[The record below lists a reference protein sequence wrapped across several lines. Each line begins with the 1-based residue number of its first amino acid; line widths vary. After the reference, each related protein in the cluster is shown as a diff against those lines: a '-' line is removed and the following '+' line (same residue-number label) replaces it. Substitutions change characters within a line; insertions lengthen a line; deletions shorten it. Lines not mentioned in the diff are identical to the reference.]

1 MLFHKISG
9 IVLSSL
15 FRFSFSKTFYWLKA
29 CFDNEDVVVHSL
41 KFSSSF
47 NWKFRHREPCFSL
60 NYLNYHGNWFFF
72 SWADAA
78 CLFSL
83 HFLENCLPQ
92 IFHLSGFFFSWTD
105 LTCWASESV
114 EKSIT
119 NVRPKRLKTLNNY
132 HQNHLLT
139 LFFFFFGVDCI
150 DRNFADSI
158 KFPNELYLSEFQE
171 FPPLSDVCMKWNF
184 QVLRIK
190 NKRHTKKGRR
200 RRNWNIFFAA
210 VVSSRFFPVLS
221 FPSRQL
227 Q

>member
-114 EKSIT
+114 EKIT
-119 NVRPKRLKTLNNY
+119 TNIRPERLKTLKTY
-132 HQNHLLT
+132 HQNH
-139 LFFFFFGVDCI
+139 
-150 DRNFADSI
+150 
-158 KFPNELYLSEFQE
+158 
-171 FPPLSDVCMKWNF
+171 PL
-184 QVLRIK
+184 
-190 NKRHTKKGRR
+190 
-200 RRNWNIFFAA
+200 IFFLFNIHNEFYWHFW
-210 VVSSRFFPVLS
+210 VYFDIDLKLISGKNNRKVNKQDILDSQNWVFDELNEI
-221 FPSRQL
+221 
-227 Q
+227 

>member
-139 LFFFFFGVDCI
+139 FFFLFLWC
-150 DRNFADSI
+150 RLYRS
-158 KFPNELYLSEFQE
+158 KFCWQHQISQWIISFRIPGIPPIVWCLYEVE
-171 FPPLSDVCMKWNF
+171 FPSLANKKQKTHKKRKKKKKLKYF
-184 QVLRIK
+184 LRS
-190 NKRHTKKGRR
+190 GS
-200 RRNWNIFFAA
+200 FFTLFSCF
-210 VVSSRFFPVLS
+210 VFP
-221 FPSRQL
+221 
-227 Q
+227 